1 MRTDDHNNPT
11 AFTTDLAKE
20 AGLVEG
26 IDYTQGA
33 PFTVTVSDRETAT
46 LYTAKLLGDPLAVTI
61 KVIDAVGFYT
71 RSGAQRWSYTATPKI
86 AWDELSPETQRDII
100 GLMYQR
106 EGGTAMIPLFP
117 NYGKVHW

>member
-20 AGLVEG
+20 AGLIEG
-26 IDYTQGA
+26 ADYEQGD

-46 LYTAKLLGDPLAVTI
+46 LYTAKLLGDPIAVTI
-61 KVIDAVGFYT
+61 KVIMAVGFYT
-71 RSGAQRWSYTATPKI
+71 RGGQQRWSYIGIPKFV
-86 AWDELSPETQRDII
+86 WDEISRATQIDII

-117 NYGKVHW
+117 NYGTVHW